1 MGIRLFFLSWV
12 FASLGF
18 AQVEIKLIFKGS
30 ISDTSKSTLS
40 GTSVYLLQEN
50 MTVASA
56 ISEKNGSFVLVGSVY
71 KKVPLTVQF
80 SKPGFLTRNV
90 YYDVADL
97 ALPKQVLSITV
108 MLAENLKVQMF
119 PVYPIFNFTV
129 GTNDYAEKFK
139 WDEKQ
144 AVCVPDIAY
153 KTKYNDSLRNRV
165 WQEEG
170 KLKLEQF
177 KAKSK
182 ELEQVQNY
190 KLALDYLD
198 TAMAAQTNYKLV
210 DTSLTRKKSL
220 LQKAFSAQQ
229 LAQQKQ
235 KSIDSLFQVGDSLL
249 ALLKVDDAEK
259 TYKLVLKFDPK
270 SEKLNSKLLSIA
282 GIKKE
287 EEERKKELTAC
298 QKNRVD
304 CTQLA
309 KSKKYMEAITAIN
322 KNKNLTRIPQSLR
335 DAVAVTVDSLNLLIK
350 EQNLDKEVKTAMDA
364 AQKIKGD
371 NAVMRSALEKVTAL
385 IGNYESTAK
394 QATTFSELD
403 RTITQYVDA
412 EIKKGYDLQSKQDY
426 DKAIQVYDQTKDIL
440 VFTHDAASKQ
450 TKVSDID
457 QKVEAA
463 KKAKEQ
469 DLQNFNVALTKVKN
483 ALDSLTFDAKYG
495 ANYQPKVALGIVKTL
510 LANSPLKQKLSTPD
524 VSALKARMTKL
535 EGYFNT
541 NAKLLKNIAVKD
553 STKALQAANEFLT
566 KAGVAEV
573 GILEMSFL
581 KNKIDSLQAK
591 MKIAS
596 PTSGSNSVR
605 GIVLT
610 PPAGAKLYT
619 GNPSVLQTSLSSS
632 SDRQALRVRNA
643 WDKLKLSV
651 DDANYRASVE
661 HEEAVRANRDFV
673 ENQNAV
679 RSVQDQQAF
688 DDAKKREIANRSLVN
703 QTQTEIAERNLANQA
718 LTERMADIQDTQRNH
733 HDSIMAHQLDNH
745 NLAREA
751 TRDFV
756 DSMNVVKTQKEVEAA
771 EQNKALDQAQRKAVN
786 DNQTAN
792 YLADQAALAQTKRTQ
807 RAQEE
812 RMNFVKVESYTPNY
826 LKNDSGVCF
835 PWNAMTELVYTY
847 EDAFG
852 FEIGKVV
859 RRVVVNAQGYG
870 VVYEQTVNESGAS
883 SFTMNGQPITETMW
897 LHDSNG
903 SPFLTDGGPINPPD
917 CP

>member
-1 MGIRLFFLSWV
+1 MSFVL
-12 FASLGF
+12 ASLGW

-50 MTVASA
+50 LTVASA
-56 ISEKNGSFVLVGSVY
+56 ISEKNGTFVLVGSVY
-71 KKVPLTVQF
+71 KKAPLTVQF

-97 ALPKQVLSITV
+97 DLPRKVLSITV

-119 PVYPIFNFTV
+119 PVNPIFNFTV
-129 GTNDYAEKFK
+129 GANDYAEKFK

-144 AVCVPDIAY
+144 AECIPDLAY

-170 KLKLEQF
+170 RLKLEKF
-177 KAKSK
+177 KTKSK

-198 TAMAAQTNYKLV
+198 TAITAQTNYKLV

-235 KSIDSLFQVGDSLL
+235 KSIDSLFHIGDSLL
-249 ALLKVDDAEK
+249 ALFKVDDAEK

-270 SEKLNSKLLSIA
+270 SEKLQSKLKTIA
-282 GIKKE
+282 AIKKE
-287 EEERKKELTAC
+287 EDERKKELAAC
-298 QKNRVD
+298 KKYRDD
-304 CTQLA
+304 CTRLA
-309 KSKKYMEAITAIN
+309 SGKKYKEAITAIN
-322 KNKNLTRIPQSLR
+322 KNKTLMRIPQSLR

-350 EQNLDKEVKTAMDA
+350 EQNLDKEVKTALDA
-364 AQKIKGD
+364 AKKIKGN
-371 NAVMRSALEKVTAL
+371 NAAMKSALEKVTAL
-385 IGNYESTAK
+385 IGNYESTTK

-403 RTITQYVDA
+403 RTIKEYVDA

-440 VFTHDAASKQ
+440 AFTHDAASKQ

-469 DLQNFNVALTKVKN
+469 DLQNFNIAITKVKN

-510 LANSPLKQKLSTPD
+510 LANSPLKQKLTTPE
-524 VSALKARMTKL
+524 VSALKTRLTKL
-535 EGYFNT
+535 ESYFNP
-541 NAKLLKNIAVKD
+541 NAKLLKNMAVKD

-573 GILEMSFL
+573 GKLEMSFL
-581 KNKIDSLQAK
+581 KNKIDSIQAK
-591 MKIAS
+591 MKITPAAS
-596 PTSGSNSVR
+596 SSNTVR
-605 GIVLT
+605 GIILS
-610 PPAGAKLYT
+610 PPPGAKLFT

-632 SDRQALRVRNA
+632 ADRQAQRVRNA
-643 WDKLKLSV
+643 WDKLIASV
-651 DDANYRASVE
+651 DDANYRAAVQ
-661 HEEAVRANRDFV
+661 HEEAVRANRNFV
-673 ENQNAV
+673 ETQEAV
-679 RSVQDQQAF
+679 RSQLSQAEAES
-688 DDAKKREIANRSLVN
+688 AKKREIANRELVN
-703 QTQTEIAERNLANQA
+703 ETQTEIAERNLANQA
-718 LTERMADIQDTQRNH
+718 LTERMADIQDEQRNR

-756 DSMNVVKTQKEVEAA
+756 DSMNVLKTQKEVEAA

-786 DNQTAN
+786 DNQTAI
-792 YLADQAALAQTKRTQ
+792 YLANQAALEQTKRAQ

-812 RMNFVKVESYTPNY
+812 RMNFVKVETYTPNY
-826 LKNDSGVCF
+826 LKNDSGQCF

-870 VVYEQTVNESGAS
+870 VVYEQTVNESGTS
-883 SFTMNGQPITETMW
+883 SFTLNGQPITENIW

-903 SPFLTDGGPINPPD
+903 SPFLSEGGPIKPPN

>member
-1 MGIRLFFLSWV
+1 MGIRLFFLSCL

-40 GTSVYLLQEN
+40 GASVYLLQEN

-71 KKVPLTVQF
+71 KKTPLSVQF

-97 ALPKQVLSITV
+97 ALPKKVLSVTV

-119 PVYPIFNFTV
+119 PVNPIFNFTV

-144 AVCVPDIAY
+144 AECVPDIAY

-198 TAMAAQTNYKLV
+198 TAIAAQTNYKLV

-235 KSIDSLFQVGDSLL
+235 KSIDSLFHVGDSLL
-249 ALLKVDDAEK
+249 ALLKWQDAEK

-270 SEKLNSKLLSIA
+270 SEKLKSKLLSIA

-287 EEERKKELTAC
+287 EDDRKKELIAC
-298 QKNRVD
+298 KKNRDD
-304 CTQLA
+304 CSRLA
-309 KSKKYMEAITAIN
+309 SGKKYKEAITAIN
-322 KNKNLTRIPQSLR
+322 KNKTLMRIPQSLR

-364 AQKIKGD
+364 AKKIKGN
-371 NAVMRSALEKVTAL
+371 NAAMKSALEKVTAL

-403 RTITQYVDA
+403 KTIKEYVDA

-440 VFTHDAASKQ
+440 AFTHDAASKQ

-495 ANYQPKVALGIVKTL
+495 ANYQPKVALGIIKTL
-510 LANSPLKQKLSTPD
+510 LANSPLKQKLSTPE

-535 EGYFNT
+535 EGYFNP
-541 NAKLLKNIAVKD
+541 NAKLLKNMAVKD
-553 STKALQAANEFLT
+553 SSKALQAANEFLT

-573 GILEMSFL
+573 GKLEMSFL

-596 PTSGSNSVR
+596 PASGSNSVR

-632 SDRQALRVRNA
+632 SDRQAQRVRNA
-643 WDKLKLSV
+643 WDKLKASV
-651 DDANYRASVE
+651 DDANYRASVQ
-661 HEEAVRANRDFV
+661 HEEAVRANRNFV
-673 ENQNAV
+673 EGQNAV
-679 RSVQDQQAF
+679 RSVLDQQAF
-688 DDAKKREIANRSLVN
+688 DDAKKREIANRALVN

-718 LTERMADIQDTQRNH
+718 LTERMADIQDAQRNH

-792 YLADQAALAQTKRTQ
+792 YLADQAALEQTKRAQ

-812 RMNFVKVESYTPNY
+812 RMNYVKVESYTPNY

-903 SPFLTDGGPINPPD
+903 SPFITEGGPINPPD

>member
-1 MGIRLFFLSWV
+1 LSWML
-12 FASLGF
+12 ASLGF
-18 AQVEIKLIFKGS
+18 TQVEIKLIFKGS
-30 ISDTSKSTLS
+30 ISDTSKSTLL

-71 KKVPLTVQF
+71 KKAPLIVQF

-97 ALPKQVLSITV
+97 AFPKKVLSITV

-119 PVYPIFNFTV
+119 PVNPIFNFTV

-144 AVCVPDIAY
+144 AECVPDIAY
-153 KTKYNDSLRNRV
+153 KTKYNDSLRNRF

-198 TAMAAQTNYKLV
+198 TAIAAQTNYKLV
-210 DTSLTRKKSL
+210 DTSLNRKKSL

-235 KSIDSLFQVGDSLL
+235 KSIDSLFHKGDSLL
-249 ALLKVDDAEK
+249 SLLKWQDAEAI
-259 TYKLVLKFDPK
+259 YKLVQNFDPK
-270 SEKLNSKLLSIA
+270 SEKMQSKLKIIES
-282 GIKKE
+282 IKKE
-287 EEERKKELTAC
+287 EEERKKELTSC

-309 KSKKYMEAITAIN
+309 NSKKYMEAITAIN

-350 EQNLDKEVKTAMDA
+350 EQNLDMEVKTAMDA
-364 AQKIKGD
+364 AKKIKGN
-371 NAVMRSALEKVTAL
+371 NADMKSALEKMTAL

-394 QATTFSELD
+394 RATTFSELD
-403 RTITQYVDA
+403 RTIKEYVDA
-412 EIKKGYDLQSKQDY
+412 EIAKGYDLQSKQDY
-426 DKAIQVYDQTKDIL
+426 DKAILVYDQTKDIL
-440 VFTHDAASKQ
+440 VFTHDVASKQ
-450 TKVSDID
+450 TKVNDID

-469 DLQNFNVALTKVKN
+469 DLQNFNIALTKVKN
-483 ALDSLTFDAKYG
+483 ALDSLTFDSKYG
-495 ANYQPKVALGIVKTL
+495 ANYQPKVALGIVQTL
-510 LANSPLKQKLSTPD
+510 LANSPLKQKLLTPE
-524 VSALKARMTKL
+524 VSVLNARMTKL

-541 NAKLLKNIAVKD
+541 NAQLLKNMAVKD
-553 STKALQAANEFLT
+553 STKALKTANEFLAM
-566 KAGVAEV
+566 AGVAEV
-573 GILEMSFL
+573 GKLEMSFL

-596 PTSGSNSVR
+596 STSGSNSGR
-605 GIVLT
+605 GNVLT
-610 PPAGAKLYT
+610 PPVGAKLFT
-619 GNPSVLQTSLSSS
+619 GNTSVLQTSLSNS
-632 SDRQALRVRNA
+632 SDRQAQRVRNA
-643 WDKLKLSV
+643 WDKLKASV
-651 DDANYRASVE
+651 DDANYRASAHHQDAVSANRNFVE
-661 HEEAVRANRDFV
+661 KQEVLRSHISHEEAELA
-673 ENQNAV
+673 E
-679 RSVQDQQAF
+679 
-688 DDAKKREIANRSLVN
+688 KREMENRKLLN
-703 QTQTEIAERNLANQA
+703 QTQTSIAERNLANQA
-718 LTERMADIQDTQRNH
+718 LTERLADIQDDQRNRR
-733 HDSIMAHQLDNH
+733 DSIMAHQSDNH
-745 NLAREA
+745 KLSRDA
-751 TRDFV
+751 TRDYV
-756 DSMNVVKTQKEVEAA
+756 DSMSVLKSQKEVQAA
-771 EQNKALDQAQRKAVN
+771 QQNKDMDEAQRKLFN

-792 YLADQAALAQTKRTQ
+792 YLANQAALKQTKQAQ

-812 RMNFVKVESYTPNY
+812 RMNFVKIETYTPNY

-835 PWNAMTELVYTY
+835 PWNAVTELVYTY